1 MITETRQRSET
12 GSTSRSSTEPRDLKA
27 LFRTLADDAS
37 RWMRQEVELAKAE
50 LSRTVHE
57 TTRQAARMAAGIVA
71 LASGAMVLLLAVSAG
86 VAALLV
92 QAGLAPTVAVF
103 LGLLI
108 VGALVS
114 LGGFLLFQHSKK
126 QLSAENLKP
135 QKTAESLIATKN
147 WAQSKIP

>member
-1 MITETRQRSET
+1 MITETRQRGET
-12 GSTSRSSTEPRDLKA
+12 ESTSRSSTEPRDLKA

-50 LSRTVHE
+50 LSRKAHE
-57 TTRQAARMAAGIVA
+57 ATRQAARMAAGIVA
-71 LASGAMVLLLAVSAG
+71 LASGAMVLLLAVAAG
-86 VAALLV
+86 AAVLLV
-92 QAGLAPTVAVF
+92 RAGLAPTLAAF

-114 LGGFLLFQHSKK
+114 LAGFLLLQHSKK

-135 QKTAESLIATKN
+135 QKTAEWLIATKN